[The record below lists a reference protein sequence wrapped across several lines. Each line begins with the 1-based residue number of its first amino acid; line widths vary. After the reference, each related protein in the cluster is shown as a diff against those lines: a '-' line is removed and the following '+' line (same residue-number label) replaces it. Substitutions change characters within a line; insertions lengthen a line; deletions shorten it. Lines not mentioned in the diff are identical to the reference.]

1 MLEISHLHA
10 VGVAA
15 FESPARRHSSDLTR
29 YRPERRKGYFYRKY
43 RRLF

>member
-10 VGVAA
+10 VGDAA
-15 FESPARRHSSDLTR
+15 FESPASRHSSDLTCD
-29 YRPERRKGYFYRKY
+29 RPECHKGYFYRKY